1 MDETTFT
8 SESGTLRLQK
18 QIIRGISGHRESVIL
33 EMPSDPQLIHQA
45 IEAAK
50 AQQSQFLTM
59 EVPPD
64 QIQLKELLINH
75 NFQLESHKIVVA
87 SSDWE
92 APPNSPYAVRP
103 PEAADHFAVAVLNST
118 VLSHTLC
125 AGRDYDLSDLTYRSF
140 EDIMRQVARQDEGAA
155 GLILTHKRKMA
166 GHLLLE
172 ITPEQGY
179 IYDLAVVP
187 DHWGGKA
194 THYLMRAGSRLLFQR
209 GIPLMVGDVSA
220 SNLRALMYAQRFLG
234 FKVTQERYGRKL

>member
-8 SESGTLRLQK
+8 SEAGTLRLQK

-33 EMPSDPQLIHQA
+33 EMPRDPELIHRA
-45 IEAAK
+45 IEAAR
-50 AQQSQFLTM
+50 AQQSQFLSI
-59 EVPPD
+59 EIPPD
-64 QIQLKELLINH
+64 SPLKELLIKH
-75 NFQLESHKIVVA
+75 GFQLESHKIVVP

-92 APPNSPYAVRP
+92 APPSSPYAVRP

-125 AGRDYDLSDLTYRSF
+125 AGRDYDLSELTYRSF

-155 GLILTHKRKMA
+155 GLILTHKKKMA

-172 ITPEQGY
+172 INAEQGY
-179 IYDLAVVP
+179 IYDLAVEP

-194 THYLMRAGSRLLFQR
+194 TQYLMRAGSRLLFQR

-234 FKVTQERYGRKL
+234 FKVTQERYGLKL